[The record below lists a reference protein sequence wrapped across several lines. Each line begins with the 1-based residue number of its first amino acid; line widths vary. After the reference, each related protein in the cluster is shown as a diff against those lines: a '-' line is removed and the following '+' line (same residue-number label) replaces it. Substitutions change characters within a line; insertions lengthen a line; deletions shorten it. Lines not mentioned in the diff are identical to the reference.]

1 MTRVAAP
8 FSTPPSQLPHL
19 SPKQGVRK
27 FTVEE
32 YHKLIEDGFFAND
45 EKFELIEGWIVNK
58 MSRNPPHDV
67 AIFLA
72 QSELS
77 SRLPAEWVMR
87 VQLAVT
93 LSDSE
98 PEPDLAIVRA
108 PGRAYSTRHPNASE
122 IAMVVESSST
132 SLEFDRSDKARIYAV
147 AGVPVYWILNVV
159 DGQVEVYTSPSEQG
173 SNQGYRTQEIF
184 EGDDQVQFVIDGRK
198 IADIPVRDL
207 LP

>member
-32 YHKLIEDGFFAND
+32 YHRLIENSFFALD
-45 EKFELIEGWIVNK
+45 EKYELVEGWIVNK

>member
-1 MTRVAAP
+1 MTRVIAP
-8 FSTPPSQLPHL
+8 FSPPPSQLPRL
-19 SPKQGVRK
+19 SPRQGVRK

-32 YHKLIEDGFFAND
+32 YHKLIDNGFFTPD
-45 EKFELIEGWIVNK
+45 EKFELVEGWIVNK

-77 SRLPAEWVMR
+77 SQLPAEWVMR

-159 DGQVEVYTSPSEQG
+159 DGQVEVYTNPSEQG

-198 IADIPVRDL
+198 IADIRVRDL